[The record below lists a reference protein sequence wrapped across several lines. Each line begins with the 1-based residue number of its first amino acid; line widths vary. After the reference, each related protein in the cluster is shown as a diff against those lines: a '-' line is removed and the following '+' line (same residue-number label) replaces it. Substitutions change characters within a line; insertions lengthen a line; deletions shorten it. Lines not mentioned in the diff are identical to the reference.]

1 MKSVS
6 VLGKIRLAGELLLG
20 VYRFQPIRAY
30 IKAVIAVGGK
40 NGNGVM
46 LSVRI
51 IEIEELIIILKP
63 SVNMRIFRFRNVIAD
78 GQENVLLHPFFI
90 LYGTIGPVADEHI
103 GNAVCGNQ
111 RIQSFFP
118 IAAWRRLDGDIH
130 VEFTRYRRGHGSL
143 IAQRRRE
150 RGEVVTEYGNGNFAV
165 FVHAVVFSVFPAGT
179 KGGGDEEGKP

>member
-1 MKSVS
+1 M
-6 VLGKIRLAGELLLG
+6 
-20 VYRFQPIRAY
+20 
-30 IKAVIAVGGK
+30 IAVGGK

-118 IAAWRRLDGDIH
+118 IAEGVAIMHGRSGQIRRAAFGIS
-130 VEFTRYRRGHGSL
+130 RSSSAIYS
-143 IAQRRRE
+143 
-150 RGEVVTEYGNGNFAV
+150 
-165 FVHAVVFSVFPAGT
+165 FPI
-179 KGGGDEEGKP
+179 